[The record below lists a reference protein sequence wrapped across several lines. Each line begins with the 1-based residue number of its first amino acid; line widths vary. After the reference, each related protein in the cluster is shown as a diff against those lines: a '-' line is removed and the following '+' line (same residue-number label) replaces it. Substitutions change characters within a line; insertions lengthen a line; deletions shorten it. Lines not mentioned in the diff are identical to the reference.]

1 MDLDK
6 PLEEM
11 ISDKKTTQGARRGN
25 GAPRSRGRGNGP
37 TPYAVSPLQSRYRAT
52 LRLTLPQ
59 RPPPRSTEEKWV
71 HDAYEDNVARGGRRG
86 GGGGAPR
93 GGYSGF
99 NSTLAGTGV
108 GFTGVS
114 PRIEVVG
121 LHYEVTP
128 ADLKVGLLR
137 G

>member
-1 MDLDK
+1 M
-6 PLEEM
+6 
-11 ISDKKTTQGARRGN
+11 
-25 GAPRSRGRGNGP
+25 
-37 TPYAVSPLQSRYRAT
+37 
-52 LRLTLPQ
+52 
-59 RPPPRSTEEKWV
+59 

-137 G
+137 GKWELTPRLSFPKQGHLSKDQPSV